1 MLPAAYLSPPP
12 VRANLVQGVGGVFT
26 DSQGSSRGI
35 SNQAD
40 LARLLDLR
48 ALCDIVVTDG
58 ETARLE
64 RYRVPLTCDL
74 GVITRV
80 GYSPAPSSSTQK
92 YIELKTTPSKAVREL
107 LDLGYKRILL
117 EVGPK
122 VLAALISDGLVEELC
137 LTNTNDSK
145 PDLSKLHIAA
155 ANLVYQERQQDT
167 GFTIWSQI
175 QGV

>member
-1 MLPAAYLSPPP
+1 MLPEAYLSPPQ
-12 VRANLVQGVGGVFT
+12 VRANLVQGDGGIFT

-40 LARLLDLR
+40 LARLLELR

-64 RYRVPLTCDL
+64 KYRVPLTCDL

-80 GYSPAPSSSTQK
+80 GYSPGPSSSTQR
-92 YIELKTTPSKAVREL
+92 YIELKSAPSKAIRQL
-107 LDLGYKRILL
+107 LAQGYKSVLL
-117 EVGPK
+117 EVGPN
-122 VLAALISDGLVEELC
+122 VLAGLITEGLVDELC
-137 LTNTNDSK
+137 LTNTSYSK
-145 PDLSKLHIAA
+145 PDLSKLQVNKAQ
-155 ANLVYQERQQDT
+155 LDFQEQQGDT

-175 QGV
+175 QSV